1 MRFLIH
7 IIVFEISNMS
17 ADMDGSDTALL
28 VCLQATAG
36 KADLDGNRERQF
48 FRHVIQLLNAHNEF
62 EVEVEDWMITSYEV
76 EFGPKIGFGGLC
88 VLHFGGYRSIFSV
101 LTIYFTAG
109 RCTRV
114 CGTRCRWRL
123 KSSGQTVA

>member
-1 MRFLIH
+1 
-7 IIVFEISNMS
+7 MS
-17 ADMDGSDTALL
+17 ADIDGSNSALL
-28 VCLQATAG
+28 VCLQRRLASRS
-36 KADLDGNRERQF
+36 DGDRERQF
-48 FRHVIQLLNAHNEF
+48 FRHVIQLLNARNEF

-88 VLHFGGYRSIFSV
+88 VPRLGGYFSMFSM
-101 LTIYFTAG
+101 LTIYFAAG

-123 KSSGQTVA
+123 KSLGQTAA